1 MRIIYDNNGT
11 LAQLIPAP
19 KFLATLEGTEEEK
32 IIHLANKDLPTGTP
46 YEIIGDDVDLSD
58 RTFRN
63 AWEYVAGS
71 DERTSEDL
79 SLDDQLK
86 YNHITQEEY
95 DNANAD

>member
-1 MRIIYDNNGT
+1 MKIIYNNNGT

-19 KFLATLEGTEEEK
+19 KFLATLEGTDEEK
-32 IIHLANKDLPTGTP
+32 LIHIANKDLPTGTP
-46 YEIIGDDVDLSD
+46 YEITDEDLSD

-71 DERTSEDL
+71 DEKTSDDL

-86 YNHITQEEY
+86 YNHITQEDY
-95 DNANAD
+95 DASNG